1 MIVVRET
8 TTDDIENIYNHL
20 NLNYVK
26 KYCKNNEEEQKKNHE
41 RWYKF
46 LISSPN
52 YAMFTVEDL
61 KGTFLGNVKFQ
72 LDEDFEGAEISLY
85 LAECIRGRG
94 YSTTIVNASID
105 ELRFK
110 FQNLKYVVAYILEEN
125 DRSIL
130 CFEKAQFKFKGQIEH
145 GGIDYFLYMK
155 VFE

>member
-1 MIVVRET
+1 
-8 TTDDIENIYNHL
+8 
-20 NLNYVK
+20 
-26 KYCKNNEEEQKKNHE
+26 
-41 RWYKF
+41 
-46 LISSPN
+46 
-52 YAMFTVEDL
+52 MFTVEDL

-110 FQNLKYVVAYILEEN
+110 YQNLKYVVAYILEEN

>member
-1 MIVVRET
+1 M
-8 TTDDIENIYNHL
+8 
-20 NLNYVK
+20 NYVK
-26 KYCKNNEEEQKKNHE
+26 KYCKNDEEEQKKNHE

-110 FQNLKYVVAYILEEN
+110 YQNLKYVVAYILEEN
-125 DRSIL
+125 D
-130 CFEKAQFKFKGQIEH
+130 
-145 GGIDYFLYMK
+145 
-155 VFE
+155 